1 MLLRPVEKTNAY
13 ESVRRQLVEL
23 VKSDS
28 VSIGDR
34 LPSEAQLAQAFD
46 VSRPVVRE
54 ALGSLR
60 ALGLVQSVNGR
71 GTFVAARAPSFVSGR
86 FSMRELHEARC
97 LMEIPCARL
106 AARRRPSESAEEL
119 AAIVDSMRTCTDS
132 HRWIELDATFHF
144 ALARASGNQ
153 VLAEVAESIRGSVSE
168 LSRALL
174 GETRIRTVNSEH
186 QRICD
191 AVLAGDED
199 AAAQAMEAHLD
210 SIRLEGRSE
219 YGDAWDQLG

>member
-1 MLLRPVEKTNAY
+1 MLLQRVEKTNAY

-28 VSIGDR
+28 LRISDR

-60 ALGLVQSVNGR
+60 ALGFVQSINGR

-86 FSMRELHEARC
+86 FSMRELHEARS
-97 LMEIPCARL
+97 LMEIPSARL
-106 AARRRPSESAEEL
+106 AARRRSSESADEL
-119 AAIVDSMRTCTDS
+119 KAIVDSMRDCTDF
-132 HRWIELDATFHF
+132 HRWIELDAAFHF
-144 ALARASGNQ
+144 ALARATGNQ
-153 VLAEVAESIRGSVSE
+153 VLAEVAESIRGSVHD

-174 GETRIRTVNSEH
+174 GETRVRTVNSEH

-191 AVLAGDED
+191 AVIAGDEES
-199 AAAQAMEAHLD
+199 AAQAMEEHLD
-210 SIRLEGRSE
+210 GIRLEGLSE
-219 YGDAWDQLG
+219 YGGAWDQLG